1 MNCIRQ
7 KSCVVRWN
15 LIEEYQIEKVFS
27 YKVVT
32 VDDTKNQQGHFC
44 MFLLL
49 NGGMTKKVLS
59 SWPHID

>member
-1 MNCIRQ
+1 MRQ

-32 VDDTKNQQGHFC
+32 VADTKNQQEHFC

-49 NGGMTKKVLS
+49 NDGMTKKVLS